1 MEKMQ
6 KQRGISFLIAA
17 HNEEKIIGKTLK
29 NLLELPYD
37 NYEVILGLDGCTD
50 RTEDIVKEFC
60 KKSKRF
66 RYYKLNLRQGKTAVI
81 NQIIKNAKGE
91 IVIIND
97 ADWLFTAKSK
107 ESLKKFFS
115 VFDDAKV
122 GSIAESFPVE
132 WQEEKIRKG
141 NLGYKMV
148 AYSSYFWLEFQKKN
162 FTYRKGDND
171 NDKLLYL
178 KEPTM
183 FLTNIFRRK
192 LYKENFSLGDD
203 FERTKDIMD
212 AGYKIVIFDDINMPR
227 MKCIYD
233 KISLRD
239 LFRQKKRTATARR
252 QIKGEQ
258 KVNTGNYY
266 LSALQYMLKESW
278 KKGIGIG
285 MIVLLWIFLT
295 LVATAMSKFKKLDTK
310 SGWRLRA
317 RK

>member
-1 MEKMQ
+1 MK
-6 KQRGISFLIAA
+6 KQRKVSFLIAA
-17 HNEEKIIGKTLK
+17 HNEERIIGKTLQ
-29 NLLELPYD
+29 NLLNLPYD
-37 NYEVILGLDGCTD
+37 NYEVVLGLDGCTD
-50 RTEDIVKEFC
+50 RTEDIVREFC
-60 KKSKRF
+60 NKSKKF
-66 RYYKLNLRQGKTAVI
+66 RYFKLNLRQGKTAII
-81 NQIIKNAKGE
+81 NKIIKNARGE
-91 IVIIND
+91 IIIIND
-97 ADWLFTAKSK
+97 ADWIFAARNK

-115 VFDDAKV
+115 VFDDKRI

-132 WQEEKIRKG
+132 WQEDKIRKG

-162 FTYRKGDND
+162 FTYKKGN

-192 LYKENFSLGDD
+192 LYKESFSLGDD

-212 AGYKIVIFDDINMPR
+212 AGCKIVIFDDMNMPR

-233 KISLRD
+233 KISVRD

-266 LSALQYMLKESW
+266 LSALQYMIKESW
-278 KKGIGIG
+278 KKGAGIG
-285 MIVLLWIFLT
+285 MIVLLWIFLA
-295 LVATAMSKFKKLDTK
+295 LAATFFSSFLKLDTRK
-310 SGWRLRA
+310 GWALRA

>member
-1 MEKMQ
+1 MK
-6 KQRGISFLIAA
+6 KQRKISFLIAA
-17 HNEEKIIGKTLK
+17 HNEEKIIGKTLQ

-37 NYEVILGLDGCTD
+37 NYEVVLGLDGCTD
-50 RTEDIVKEFC
+50 RTEDIVRQFC

-66 RYYKLNLRQGKTAVI
+66 RYYKLNLRQGKTAVVNRI
-81 NQIIKNAKGE
+81 MKYASGE

-107 ESLKKFFS
+107 ESLIRFLS
-115 VFDDAKV
+115 AFDDKSI

-132 WQEEKIRKG
+132 WQEDKIRKG

-162 FTYRKGDND
+162 FTYKKAGEKNKGM
-171 NDKLLYL
+171 LYL

-192 LYKENFSLGDD
+192 LYKESFSLADD
-203 FERTKDIMD
+203 FERTKDIID
-212 AGYKIVIFDDINMPR
+212 AGYGIVIFDDISMPR

-233 KISLRD
+233 RISVRD
-239 LFRQKKRTATARR
+239 LFRQKRRTATARR

-258 KVNTGNYY
+258 NVKGGYY
-266 LSALQYMLKESW
+266 FSALHYMIKESW
-278 KKGIGIG
+278 KKGVDIG
-285 MIVLLWIFLT
+285 MIVLLWIVLT
-295 LVATAMSKFKKLDTK
+295 LVATFFSSFRKMDTRK
-310 SGWRLRA
+310 GWALRA

>member
-1 MEKMQ
+1 MK
-6 KQRGISFLIAA
+6 KQRKISFLIAA
-17 HNEEKIIGKTLK
+17 HNEEKIIGKTLQ

-37 NYEVILGLDGCTD
+37 NYEVVLGLDGCTD
-50 RTEDIVKEFC
+50 RTEDIVRQFC

-66 RYYKLNLRQGKTAVI
+66 RYYKLNLRQGKTAVVNRI
-81 NQIIKNAKGE
+81 MKYASGE

-107 ESLKKFFS
+107 ESLIRFLS
-115 VFDDAKV
+115 AFDDKSI

-132 WQEEKIRKG
+132 WQEDKIRKG

-162 FTYRKGDND
+162 FTYRKGDN
-171 NDKLLYL
+171 KLLYL

-192 LYKENFSLGDD
+192 LYKESFSLADD

-212 AGYKIVIFDDINMPR
+212 AGYGIVIFDDINMPR

-233 KISLRD
+233 KISVRD
-239 LFRQKKRTATARR
+239 LFRQKKRTAIARR
-252 QIKGEQ
+252 QIKDEQ

-266 LSALQYMLKESW
+266 LSALQYMIKESW
-278 KKGIGIG
+278 KKSISTG
-285 MIVLLWIFLT
+285 MIVLSWIVLT
-295 LVATAMSKFKKLDTK
+295 LIATFFSSFRKLDTRK
-310 SGWRLRA
+310 GWALRA

>member
-1 MEKMQ
+1 MAK
-6 KQRGISFLIAA
+6 KISFLISA
-17 HNEEKIIGKTLK
+17 HNEERIIGKTLQ

-37 NYEVILGLDGCTD
+37 NYEVVLGLDGCTD
-50 RTEDIVKEFC
+50 RTEDIAKEFC
-60 KKSKRF
+60 KKSKKF

-81 NQIIKNAKGE
+81 NKIIKNARGE
-91 IVIIND
+91 IIVIND
-97 ADWLFTAKSK
+97 ADWIFTAKSK

-115 VFDDAKV
+115 VFDDKSI

-132 WQEEKIRKG
+132 WQEDKIRKG

-148 AYSSYFWLEFQKKN
+148 AYSSYFWLEFQKEN
-162 FTYRKGDND
+162 FTYRKKN

-192 LYKENFSLGDD
+192 LYKESFSLGDD

-212 AGYKIVIFDDINMPR
+212 AGCKIVIFDDINMPR

-233 KISLRD
+233 KISVRD

-266 LSALQYMLKESW
+266 LSALQYMIKESW
-278 KKGIGIG
+278 KKSISTG
-285 MIVLLWIFLT
+285 MIVLSWIVLT
-295 LVATAMSKFKKLDTK
+295 LIATFFSSFRKLDTRK
-310 SGWRLRA
+310 GWALRA

>member
-1 MEKMQ
+1 MSRK
-6 KQRGISFLIAA
+6 ISFLVAA
-17 HNEEKIIGKTLK
+17 HNEEKIIAKTLQ
-29 NLLELPYD
+29 NLLELPYE
-37 NYEVILGLDGCTD
+37 NYEVLLGLDGCTD

-60 KKSKRF
+60 KKSRKF
-66 RYYKLNLRQGKTAVI
+66 RHFKLNLRQGKTAVV
-81 NQIIKNAKGE
+81 NNIIKHAKGE

-97 ADWLFTAKSK
+97 ADWLFTAKNK
-107 ESLKKFFS
+107 ESLKRFLS
-115 VFDDAKV
+115 VFDDKEI

-132 WQEEKIRKG
+132 WQEDKIKKG

-162 FTYRKGDND
+162 FTYKKSRNS
-171 NDKLLYL
+171 NLLYL

-183 FLTNIFRRK
+183 FLTNIFRKK
-192 LYKENFSLGDD
+192 LYKESFSLGDD
-203 FERTKDIMD
+203 FERTQDIVD
-212 AGYKIVIFDDINMPR
+212 AGCKIVIFDDISMPR

-233 KISLRD
+233 KIYLRD
-239 LFRQKKRTATARR
+239 LFRQKKRTAIARR

-266 LSALQYMLKESW
+266 LSALQYMIRESW
-278 KKGIGIG
+278 KRSIGVG

-295 LVATAMSKFKKLDTK
+295 LAATALSSFKKPDTRK
-310 SGWRLRA
+310 GWALRA

>member
-1 MEKMQ
+1 MNMKH
-6 KQRGISFLIAA
+6 KRISFLIAA
-17 HNEEKIIGKTLK
+17 HNEERIIGKTLK

-37 NYEVILGLDGCTD
+37 NYEVVLGLDGCTD

-60 KKSKRF
+60 KKSKKF

-81 NQIIKNAKGE
+81 NKIIKNARGE
-91 IVIIND
+91 IIIIND
-97 ADWLFTAKSK
+97 ADWIFIARNK
-107 ESLKKFFS
+107 ESLEEFIS
-115 VFDDAKV
+115 VFNDAKV

-132 WQEEKIRKG
+132 WQEDKIRKG

-162 FTYRKGDND
+162 FTYGKAGEKNKGM
-171 NDKLLYL
+171 LYL

-183 FLTNIFRRK
+183 FLTNIFRKK
-192 LYKENFSLGDD
+192 LYKDSFSLGDD

-212 AGYKIVIFDDINMPR
+212 AGYKIVIFNDISMPR

-233 KISLRD
+233 KISVRD

-252 QIKGEQ
+252 QIKDEQ

-266 LSALQYMLKESW
+266 LSALQYMIKESW
-278 KKGIGIG
+278 KKGAGIG

-295 LVATAMSKFKKLDTK
+295 LIATFFSSFRKLDTRK
-310 SGWRLRA
+310 GWALRA